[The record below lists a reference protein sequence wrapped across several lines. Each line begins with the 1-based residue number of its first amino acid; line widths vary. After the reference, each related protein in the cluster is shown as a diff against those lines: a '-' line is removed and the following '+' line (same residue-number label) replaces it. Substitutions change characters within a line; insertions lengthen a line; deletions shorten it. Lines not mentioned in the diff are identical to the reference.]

1 MNTSARK
8 EKAKHIRFKKGEIRI
23 QCAEH
28 PEETVAKVAQVG
40 KDVRLFCLEC
50 LLDNPDYI
58 KKHKQR
64 IISVEQYFSN
74 VLDDVELL
82 RDNREDMIEHM
93 PSHVKNFYDN
103 YYTVRDTFRDLTAAE
118 KSRIGNIFKET
129 NQKIVDHFVNSGQ
142 ELQEKLQKQLDRFNG
157 NTLHFRK
164 RIDEN
169 YLMEGLPSE
178 SEVLK
183 NLNSKLDKELHTY
196 MKDLRIM
203 ISKKDPIAYE
213 SMYDLLNHQI
223 QENLKVPP
231 KLVVDER
238 IRHKLR
244 KIEEIVKELLDDVV
258 QDLKETVN
266 ESKVVDLS
274 ELSLEEARR
283 GVSQDGLCG
292 FMEFSTGSQ
301 KLSFKLHKKIMTNHS
316 SNISCILNLGNNYIA
331 SGSRAGLIK
340 IYQIST
346 SQLVAEIEAHRDVV
360 TAMCSLN
367 PNYDTE
373 NLVLCAG
380 SANLDGRIVVWDVF
394 RKDKRIR
401 ELKGHQGNITALT
414 SLGDGRTIASAAHD
428 GNIIVWDTHSGQ
440 EMSRQLGHSS
450 MISSMRYIPSRDALV
465 SAGWDS
471 NIKVWNIVR
480 TMDEGQSIA
489 ESLILEKVILA
500 DSPII
505 NILAR
510 QLKGNYVVT
519 VGANGSMKVW
529 NLETEDME
537 GEFRASEN
545 NAEVC
550 LLENKFKFGSAD
562 FITLNTS
569 VREERNFDGNSTGMG
584 NTINT
589 GSNGFEMSSFFTQ
602 PKVQLIQNNKQMLRM
617 IKVINHAGESHSLNV
632 YEII

>member
-1 MNTSARK
+1 MLSAKK
-8 EKAKHIRFKKGEIRI
+8 EKTKRLRFKKGEVRI
-23 QCAEH
+23 ECPDHQDEYIK
-28 PEETVAKVAQVG
+28 KVSTVG
-40 KDVRLFCLEC
+40 KKVKFFCLEC
-50 LLDNPDYI
+50 LIDNPDFI
-58 KKHKQR
+58 KKHKER
-64 IISVEQYFSN
+64 IISIEQYFSTIM
-74 VLDDVELL
+74 DEIELL
-82 RDNREDMIEHM
+82 RDGREEKIESM

-103 YYTVRDTFRDLTAAE
+103 YFTVRDTFKDLILAE

-129 NQKIVDHFVNSGQ
+129 NQKIVDHFVNSGKV
-142 ELQEKLQKQLDRFNG
+142 LQERLEKQLDRFEG
-157 NTLHFRK
+157 NTSHFK
-164 RIDEN
+164 SRIEEN
-169 YLMEGLPSE
+169 YNMEGLPSE

-183 NLNSKLDKELHTY
+183 NLNSKNGKDLDEYVKELSTAVEP
-196 MKDLRIM
+196 KDM
-203 ISKKDPIAYE
+203 NAYD

-231 KLVVDER
+231 KLVVDEKVR
-238 IRHKLR
+238 FKLE
-244 KIEEIVKELLDDVV
+244 KIEEIVKELLEDIVEDI
-258 QDLKETVN
+258 KESVN
-266 ESKVVDLS
+266 QSKVVDMS
-274 ELSLEEARR
+274 KLSLEEGRR
-283 GVSQDGLCG
+283 GVSQDGLCA
-292 FMEFSTGSQ
+292 FMEFPNGSH
-301 KLSFKLHKKIMTNHS
+301 KVSFKLHKKIMTNHTS
-316 SNISCILNLGNNYIA
+316 DISCILNLGNSFIA
-331 SGSRAGLIK
+331 SGSRSGIIK

-367 PNYDTE
+367 PNYDD

-394 RKDKRIR
+394 RKDKRVR
-401 ELKGHQGNITALT
+401 ELKGHQGNITALA

-428 GNIIVWDTHSGQ
+428 GNIIVWDTQSVQ

-450 MISSMRYIPSRDALV
+450 MISSMRYIPSREALV

-471 NIKVWNIVR
+471 NIKVWNVVR
-480 TMDEGQSIA
+480 TTDEGESIA
-489 ESLILEKVILA
+489 ESLVLEKVILV
-500 DSPII
+500 DTPII

-519 VGANGSMKVW
+519 VGANGTMKVW

-537 GEFRASEN
+537 GEFMASEN

-550 LLENKFKFGSAD
+550 LLENKFRFGSAD

-569 VREERNFDGNSTGMG
+569 VREERQYEGNADQG
-584 NTINT
+584 NT

-602 PKVQLIQNNKQMLRM
+602 PKVQLVQNNKEMLRM